1 MVRPG
6 LVVSADLRLGS
17 IVDEEPRLI
26 GDDGFANEGLMDI
39 EQLTAG
45 RFDRSQAACGRS
57 KLEKSISTISYDSSL
72 TYCFRSVSANPERI
86 FPTPTE

>member
-26 GDDGFANEGLMDI
+26 GDVGFANEGLMDI

-45 RFDRSQAACGRS
+45 RFDRSQAACVQS
-57 KLEKSISTISYDSSL
+57 KAQ
-72 TYCFRSVSANPERI
+72 RRQ
-86 FPTPTE
+86 